1 MPKQNGPKREKAE
14 KNRLAVL
21 RNQKD
26 KKNSR
31 YGRAA

>member
-1 MPKQNGPKREKAE
+1 MPKQKGPKRDKAE

-21 RNQKD
+21 RSQKD
-26 KKNSR
+26 KKSSR